1 MTEEV
6 RDNIAAHRFE
16 LVVDRHLSFSE
27 YTLDGDVITF
37 THTIVPPALEG
48 HGVASRLI
56 SGALAQVRARG
67 LKVRPVCVFVKAYIE
82 RHPEWQDLLAEPLA

>member
-1 MTEEV
+1 MTEDV
-6 RDNIAAHRFE
+6 RDNTAAHRFE
-16 LVVDRHLSFSE
+16 LVVDRHLSFSD
-27 YTLDGDVITF
+27 YTLDGNVITF

-67 LKVRPVCVFVKAYIE
+67 LKVRPVCKFVKAYIE

>member
-1 MTEEV
+1 MAGLTCALLLATLMTEEV

-48 HGVASRLI
+48 MAWPAG
-56 SGALAQVRARG
+56 
-67 LKVRPVCVFVKAYIE
+67 
-82 RHPEWQDLLAEPLA
+82 

>member
-6 RDNIAAHRFE
+6 RDNAAAHRFE

-67 LKVRPVCVFVKAYIE
+67 LKVRPVCKFVKAYIE
-82 RHPEWQDLLAEPLA
+82 RHPEWQDLLA

>member
-67 LKVRPVCVFVKAYIE
+67 LKVRPVCKFVKAYIE

>member
-27 YTLDGDVITF
+27 YALDGDVITF

-67 LKVRPVCVFVKAYIE
+67 LKVRPVCKFVKAYIE
-82 RHPEWQDLLAEPLA
+82 RHPEWQDLLA

>member
-1 MTEEV
+1 MTEDV
-6 RDNIAAHRFE
+6 RDNTAAHRFE
-16 LVVDRHLSFSE
+16 LVVDRHLSFSD
-27 YTLDGDVITF
+27 YTLDGNVITF
-37 THTIVPPALEG
+37 THPIVPPALEG

-67 LKVRPVCVFVKAYIE
+67 LKVRPVCKFVKAYIE

>member
-1 MTEEV
+1 MTEDV
-6 RDNIAAHRFE
+6 RDNTAAHRFE
-16 LVVDRHLSFSE
+16 LVVDRHLSFSD

-67 LKVRPVCVFVKAYIE
+67 LKVRPVCKFVKAYIE